1 MVHSFPVSPHLC
13 FISPFKDSWSISIKV
28 MENANSPIRNTNS
41 PISNGEFGHKYI
53 LQNLL
58 EEGMFLSSK
67 SPTLD
72 RPLSSYLHFREPSG
86 LKEVSYF

>member
-13 FISPFKDSWSISIKV
+13 LISPFKDSWSISIKV
-28 MENANSPIRNTNS
+28 MENANS

>member
-1 MVHSFPVSPHLC
+1 
-13 FISPFKDSWSISIKV
+13 

-86 LKEVSYF
+86 LKEVSYFWEEKYTPTSEDLCQVIVVVQWG